1 MTKMLMNKDIS
12 CANFIGLLGYLRE
25 HYGDPGV
32 RQVISGLV
40 NNERYLVADNEN
52 PSRLTPIQEH
62 HLTDSAYWVSNE
74 FSLALFANAKNVVG
88 GSSSL
93 IKVGE
98 KAAIGHFSK
107 SSFFVSRIFSSK
119 YVCKQA
125 AKLNARFNRTK
136 EVKLSELTDN
146 SSTFELHYCPNLRP
160 TKDICNWNLGIY
172 AGIGKITGATDVK
185 CEEIKCIVD
194 GDEYCAFHLTWKK
207 KPNLFKRMLRW
218 VLRIISKDL
227 VADYEVTVKDRN
239 QLIGNLIQSEERY
252 RALTDQSLTGIFI
265 HHDGV
270 LAYVNDCLSQMMNY
284 STEEMI
290 GKKFWDFVHPEDRK
304 MVEEREM
311 ARARGVNH
319 STNYEFR
326 ALQKSGELL
335 WLETFATIINYN
347 GQKACM
353 GNVINLTSKKQ
364 AEEALGESEEKYR
377 TVLES
382 IEDGYYEVDMDGNIT
397 FLNSSMCNILGYSK
411 DELIGMQHR
420 QVMDA
425 ETAEKI
431 YQALKEIYQSGKTT
445 KTINF
450 ELIRK
455 DGSEIFVESLASLIR
470 DSNNQ
475 AIGFRGIARDVTE
488 RKLAEKQREELEAQL
503 LQAQK
508 MEAVGTLAGGIAHD
522 FNNLLMGIQGHAS
535 LMLMDKNSTSPDFE
549 NLKGIEEYV
558 QNAAD
563 LTKQLLG
570 FVKGGKYEV
579 KPTDLNDLVKRQNS
593 MFGRTRKEITISGK
607 YGQNLW
613 AVEVDQRQIEQ
624 VLLNLYVN
632 AWQSMPGGGNIYIQT
647 ENVRLDEHYTKPF
660 EMKPG
665 KYVKL
670 SVTDTGVGM
679 DKTTRQRI
687 FDPFYTTKK
696 MGRGTGLGLAS
707 VYGIVKN
714 HGGFINVY
722 SEKGKGATFTIHL
735 PATEKEIM
743 AKKEIEKDILKGSE
757 TVLLVDDEKMIIDVN
772 KRLLEKLDYKVLT
785 AGSGNEAIE
794 IYNKNRDKIDMV
806 ILDMIMPEM
815 DGGETFD
822 MLKKINHKIKVL
834 LSSGYSVDGQATEI
848 LDRGCDGFIQ
858 KPFNIRDLSEKL
870 REIFDKAKG

>member
-1 MTKMLMNKDIS
+1 MLMNKDVS
-12 CANFIGLLGYLRE
+12 CANFIGLLGYLQE
-25 HYGDPGV
+25 HYGDDGI
-32 RQVISGLV
+32 RQVFSGLV
-40 NNERYLVADNEN
+40 NNKRYLVADNKN
-52 PSRLTPIQEH
+52 PSRLIPIQKH
-62 HLTDSAYWVSNE
+62 HLTDSAYWVSYG
-74 FSLALFANAKNVVG
+74 FSVVLFANVRSVVG

-93 IKVGE
+93 IKAGE
-98 KAAIGHFSK
+98 KAAVGHFTK
-107 SSFFVSRIFSSK
+107 SSFFVSRIFSTK

-146 SSTFELHYCPNLRP
+146 SSTFELRYRPNFRP

-172 AGIGKITGATDVK
+172 TGIAKITGAADVK
-185 CEEIKCIVD
+185 CEETKCIVD
-194 GDEYCAFHLTWKK
+194 GDEYCVFQMTWKK

-218 VLRIISKDL
+218 VLKIISKDL
-227 VADYEVTVKDRN
+227 VVDYEVAVQDRD

-270 LAYVNDCLSQMMNY
+270 IAYVNDCLSTLLNY
-284 STEEMI
+284 SKKEMI

-311 ARARGVNH
+311 ARASGVNH
-319 STNYEFR
+319 ATNYEFR
-326 ALQKSGELL
+326 ALQKNGELL

-353 GNVINLTSKKQ
+353 GNVINLTSKKL
-364 AEEALGESEEKYR
+364 AEEALGESEDKYR

-382 IEDGYYEVDMDGNIT
+382 IEDGYFEVDMNGYFT
-397 FLNSSMCNILGYSK
+397 FFNSSMCNILGYSK
-411 DELIGMQHR
+411 YELIGMQHR

-425 ETAEKI
+425 GTAEKI

-445 KTINF
+445 KTINL

-455 DGSEIFVESLASLIR
+455 DDSKVFVESLASLIR

-488 RKLAEKQREELEAQL
+488 RKLAEKLRKELETQL
-503 LQAQK
+503 LQAHK
-508 MEAVGTLAGGIAHD
+508 MKSVGTLAGGIAHD

-535 LMLMDKNSTSPDFE
+535 LMLMDKDSTSPDFE

-558 QNAAD
+558 QNAAA

-570 FVKGGKYEV
+570 FVRGGKYEV
-579 KPTDLNDLVKRQNS
+579 KPTDLNDLVKRQNR

-607 YGQNLW
+607 YEQNLW
-613 AVEVDQRQIEQ
+613 AIEVDQRQIEQ

-647 ENVRLDEHYTKPF
+647 ENVSLDEHYTKLF

-670 SVTDTGVGM
+670 SVTDNGVGM
-679 DKTTRQRI
+679 DKATQQRI
-687 FDPFYTTKK
+687 FDPFYTTKT

-722 SEKGKGATFTIHL
+722 SEKGRGTTFTIHL
-735 PATEKEIM
+735 PVTEKEII

-757 TVLLVDDEKMIIDVN
+757 TVLLVDDEEMIIDVG
-772 KRLLEKLDYKVLT
+772 KRLLEKLGYKVLI
-785 AGSGNEAIE
+785 AGSGNEALE

-806 ILDMIMPEM
+806 ILDMIMPKM
-815 DGGETFD
+815 DGGETYD
-822 MLKKINHKIKVL
+822 MLKKINPKIKVL
-834 LSSGYSVDGQATEI
+834 LSSGYSINGQATEI
-848 LDRGCDGFIQ
+848 LARGCDGFIQ
-858 KPFNIRDLSEKL
+858 KPFNIRELSEKL
-870 REIFDKAKG
+870 REILDKE

>member
-1 MTKMLMNKDIS
+1 MLMNKDIS

-25 HYGDPGV
+25 HYGDDGV
-32 RQVISGLV
+32 RQVIGGLV

-62 HLTDSAYWVSNE
+62 HLTDSTYWVSNE
-74 FSLALFANAKNVVG
+74 FSLALFANVRNVVG
-88 GSSSL
+88 GSSAL

-107 SSFFVSRIFSSK
+107 SSLFVSRICSSK

-146 SSTFELHYCPNLRP
+146 SSIFELHYRPNLRP
-160 TKDICNWNLGIY
+160 TKDICNWNMGIY
-172 AGIGKITGATDVK
+172 TGIGKITGATDVK
-185 CEEIKCIVD
+185 CEETKCVVD
-194 GDEYCAFHLTWKK
+194 GDEYCVFNMTWKK
-207 KPNLFKRMLRW
+207 RPNLFKRMLRW
-218 VLRIISKDL
+218 ILRIIIKDL
-227 VADYEVTVKDRN
+227 LVDYEVTVKDRN

-252 RALTDQSLTGIFI
+252 KALTDQSLTGIFI

-284 STEEMI
+284 SPEEMI

-304 MVEEREM
+304 MVKEREM

-335 WLETFATIINYN
+335 WLETFATIINYD

-382 IEDGYYEVDMDGNIT
+382 IEDGYYEVDMDGNFT
-397 FLNSSMCNILGYSK
+397 FFNSSMCNILGYSK
-411 DELIGMQHR
+411 DELIDMKHR

-445 KTINF
+445 ETINS

-455 DGSEIFVESLASLIR
+455 DGSKVFVESLASLIR

-488 RKLAEKQREELEAQL
+488 RKLAEKQRKELEAQL
-503 LQAQK
+503 LQAHK
-508 MEAVGTLAGGIAHD
+508 MESVGTLAGGIAHD

-535 LMLMDKNSTSPDFE
+535 LMLMDKDPTCPDFE

-570 FVKGGKYEV
+570 FVKSGKYEV
-579 KPTDLNDLVKRQNS
+579 KPTDLNDLVKRQNR
-593 MFGRTRKEITISGK
+593 MFGRTRKEITIRGK
-607 YGQNLW
+607 YEHNLW
-613 AVEVDQRQIEQ
+613 AAEVDQSQIEQ

-647 ENVRLDEHYTKPF
+647 ENVCLDEHYTKPF

-687 FDPFYTTKK
+687 FDPFYTTKE

-757 TVLLVDDEKMIIDVN
+757 TVLLVDDEEMIIDVG
-772 KRLLEKLDYKVLT
+772 KRLLEKLGYKVLI
-785 AGSGNEAIE
+785 AGSGNEALK

-815 DGGETFD
+815 DGGETYD
-822 MLKKINHKIKVL
+822 MLRKINHKIKVL
-834 LSSGYSVDGQATEI
+834 LSSGYSINGQATEI

-870 REIFDKAKG
+870 REIFNKAKG